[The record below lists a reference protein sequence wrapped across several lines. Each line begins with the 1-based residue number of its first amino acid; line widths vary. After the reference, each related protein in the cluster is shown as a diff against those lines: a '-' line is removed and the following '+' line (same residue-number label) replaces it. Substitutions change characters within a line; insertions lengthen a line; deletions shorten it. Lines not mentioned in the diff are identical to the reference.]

1 MNIVFLTGAGIS
13 SESGLSTYRDLEGIW
28 KEYKIEDVATGR
40 AWKKDKETVLKFHNL
55 MQDKVLDVEPNH
67 AHKEIAW
74 LANNTDHTVN
84 VLTQNIDDLHERAG
98 LNPDN
103 VFHLHGEIMRSCS
116 TLNSKLKY
124 ECKTHI
130 NIGDKC
136 EKGSQLR
143 FDTVLFDENP
153 YHLNMARALICSADI
168 FVIIGTSLNVAPVS
182 YLPDFAQSSRNYII
196 DPKARLIVDSMDGY
210 GDLTI
215 YNDINVMPF
224 TACEG
229 IGSLFE
235 IENLKD

>member
-28 KEYKIEDVATGR
+28 KEYKLEDVATGQ

-55 MQDKVLDVEPNH
+55 MQDKVLEVEPNH

-74 LANNTDHTVN
+74 LANNTDHNVK

-98 LNPDN
+98 LSSDD
-103 VFHLHGEIMRSCS
+103 VYHLHGEIMRSRG
-116 TLNSKLKY
+116 TLDPSIKY
-124 ECKTHI
+124 ERREPI
-130 NIGDKC
+130 NVGDKC

-153 YHLNMARALICSADI
+153 YHLNIAKALICSADI
-168 FVIIGTSLNVAPVS
+168 FVIIGTSLNVFPVS
-182 YLPDFAQSSRNYII
+182 ILPDFAQNSVNYII
-196 DPKARLIVDSMDGY
+196 DPQGRHIVNSMDGY

-215 YNDINVMPF
+215 YKDIKVISE
-224 TACEG
+224 TACIG
-229 IGSLFE
+229 IDTLFGN
-235 IENLKD
+235 ENLK